1 MPNPKT
7 ANRQDDFQ
15 TPNSKRVY
23 EIKRSALPLRCPL
36 PEMSLWNSHP
46 AVFLPIEDTADGRIL
61 CPYCGTQYVLR
72 DDGTAGSRAFL
83 DGTFDDHIGITD
95 QPSARIFT

>member
-46 AVFLPIEDTADGRIL
+46 AVFLPIEDTSDGRIL

-72 DDGTAGSRAFL
+72 DDDGTAG
-83 DGTFDDHIGITD
+83 
-95 QPSARIFT
+95 